1 MQITI
6 TLDKTDK
13 YLDKQRQIE
22 DNDGWKR
29 TVDGFYVH
37 GMSKNSVN
45 IIFFKLVPI
54 AETEN
59 MKWQQM
65 KIMDKTKRVKYIDG
79 KMTISICGFEYQVGT
94 YTESLQ

>member
-1 MQITI
+1 MQKITV
-6 TLDKTDK
+6 TLDTTDK
-13 YLDKQRQIE
+13 YLDTQRQIE

-37 GMSKNSVN
+37 GMKKNSVN
-45 IIFFKLVPI
+45 VIFFKLMPI

-59 MKWQQM
+59 RKWQKV

-79 KMTISICGFEYQVGT
+79 KMTISISGFEYQVGT
-94 YTESLQ
+94 YV

>member
-1 MQITI
+1 MQKII
-6 TLDKTDK
+6 VTLDKSDK
-13 YLDKQRQIE
+13 YLDKQRLIE
-22 DNDGWKR
+22 DTGGWKR

-59 MKWQQM
+59 MKWQKV
-65 KIMDKTKRVKYIDG
+65 KIMAKTKRVKYIDG
-79 KMTISICGFEYQVGT
+79 KMTISISSFEYQVGT
-94 YTESLQ
+94 YISE

>member
-1 MQITI
+1 MQKITV
-6 TLDKTDK
+6 TLDKSDK

-79 KMTISICGFEYQVGT
+79 KMVISISGFEYQVGT
-94 YTESLQ
+94 YISE